1 MKLESLLN
9 EEVMDKPTSFL
20 DHLYGAFSDAQF
32 DLCMRNREID
42 VEYQR
47 KEKQYNQV
55 FEEIRNR
62 LGKKR
67 KLMLKLERLQNEIS
81 SADCDLIYLQGFID
95 CVTLLKLIR
104 LI

>member
-1 MKLESLLN
+1 MWNIS
-9 EEVMDKPTSFL
+9 
-20 DHLYGAFSDAQF
+20 AR
-32 DLCMRNREID
+32 RNN
-42 VEYQR
+42 
-47 KEKQYNQV
+47 NQV

>member
-1 MKLESLLN
+1 MKLKSLLN
-9 EEVMDKPTSFL
+9 EDIIDKPTSFL
-20 DHLYGAFSDAQF
+20 DHLYGAFSEAQF
-32 DLCMRNREID
+32 DFCMRNRETNP
-42 VEYQR
+42 EYQR

-62 LGKKR
+62 LGNKR

-81 SADCDLIYLQGFID
+81 SIDCDFIYLQGFID
-95 CVTLLKLIR
+95 CVTLLKLIQ

>member
-1 MKLESLLN
+1 MKLEALLKEN
-9 EEVMDKPTSFL
+9 LTDMPTSFTE
-20 DHLYGAFSDAQF
+20 HLYAAFSESQS
-32 DLCMRNREID
+32 DLCMRNKD
-42 VEYQR
+42 NNLEYQR

-62 LGKKR
+62 LGKNR

-81 SADCDLIYLQGFID
+81 SMDCDLIYLQGFID
-95 CVTLLKLIR
+95 CVTLLKLIQ

>member
-1 MKLESLLN
+1 MRLESLLN
-9 EEVMDKPTSFL
+9 EDIMDKPTSFL
-20 DHLYGAFSDAQF
+20 NHLYGAFSEAQP
-32 DLCMRNREID
+32 DLYMRNREID
-42 VEYQR
+42 PEYQR

-81 SADCDLIYLQGFID
+81 SIDCDLIYLQGFID

>member
-1 MKLESLLN
+1 MKLKSLLN
-9 EEVMDKPTSFL
+9 EDTIDKPTLFL
-20 DHLYGAFSDAQF
+20 DHLYGAFSEAQF
-32 DLCMRNREID
+32 NLCMRSREID
-42 VEYQR
+42 PEYQR

-55 FEEIRNR
+55 FEKIRNR

-67 KLMLKLERLQNEIS
+67 KLMLNLERLQNEIS

-104 LI
+104 LL

>member
-9 EEVMDKPTSFL
+9 EEIMDKPTSFL
-20 DHLYGAFSDAQF
+20 DHLYGAFSEAQS
-32 DLCMRNREID
+32 DLCMRNKETSS
-42 VEYQR
+42 EYQR
-47 KEKQYNQV
+47 KKKQYNQV

-81 SADCDLIYLQGFID
+81 SVNCDLIYLQGFID

-104 LI
+104 LL

>member
-1 MKLESLLN
+1 MKLESLFN
-9 EEVMDKPTSFL
+9 KDIMDKPTSFL
-20 DHLYGAFSDAQF
+20 DHLYGTFSEAQF
-32 DLCMRNREID
+32 DFCMHNKEINP
-42 VEYQR
+42 EYQR

-81 SADCDLIYLQGFID
+81 SMDCDLIYLQGFID